1 MTQYSKTAWCE
12 GMFLR
17 PQHFQQHERATSQ
30 EFKGLHQFGGAYN
43 WGVWKCRVKEH
54 ALKDGLIELD
64 HFEAV
69 LPDMTLVNT
78 LTASDSVVPLFID
91 KDVENTLVKITLPLS
106 NIKGKNVSDVSEA
119 IVSRYVL
126 KDVDVIDNLTGEDEE
141 TIQVAALNL
150 ELKASNDKLAGYVEL
165 PILKIKEVTAEGEV
179 ILDDSYVPPL
189 INLLSD
195 KVMSA
200 YLRNV
205 IAMTKMRADVIAQRL
220 IKGKAASASAVDFI
234 MLQMLNRYEAM
245 LKHFSDL
252 DRLHPL
258 ELATTLKGYIGEL
271 ATFSDKTKRM
281 PSLLAYDHLDV
292 SSVYSEL
299 NQVLSQYLSVVLDQT
314 ASKLPLEPRQYGIQ
328 VTPLPDKRLLESC
341 QFVLA
346 VKADTTTDEIRRL
359 VPAQLK
365 FGPAEQIRDLINN
378 QINGINV
385 APLSVVPRQI
395 PYQTGYVYFEVVKK
409 GPFWMRLKDSGGIA
423 LHLSGHFPNADLELW
438 SISQ

>member
-1 MTQYSKTAWCE
+1 MSSK
-12 GMFLR
+12 
-17 PQHFQQHERATSQ
+17 
-30 EFKGLHQFGGAYN
+30 K
-43 WGVWKCRVKEH
+43 H
-54 ALKDGLIELD
+54 ALKDGLIELE
-64 HFEAV
+64 HLEAV

-78 LTASDSVVPLFID
+78 LISNDSVSPLLID
-91 KDVENTLVKITLPLS
+91 KNTENTLVKITLPLS
-106 NIKGKNVSDVSEA
+106 SVTGKNVSDVSES

-126 KDVDVIDNLTGEDEE
+126 QDIDVIDNLTGQDEE

-165 PILKIKEVTAEGEV
+165 PILRIKEVTPEGGEV
-179 ILDDSYVPPL
+179 ILDDEYVPPL

-220 IKGKAASASAVDFI
+220 IKGKSASASAVDFI
-234 MLQMLNRYEAM
+234 MLQMLNRYEAK
-245 LKHFSDL
+245 LKHFSEL

-271 ATFSDKTKRM
+271 ATFSNKTKRL

-299 NQVLSQYLSVVLDQT
+299 NQILSQYLSVVLDQT
-314 ASKLPLEPRQYGIQ
+314 ATKLPLEPRQYGIQ

-346 VKADTTTDEIRRL
+346 IKADTTTDEIRRL

-385 APLSVVPRQI
+385 VPLIVVPRQI

-423 LHLSGHFPNADLELW
+423 LHLSGHFPNAELELW
-438 SISQ
+438 SINQ